1 MCCVTVLCV
10 TPLCVSSKI
19 NILRDAEAVPAQEDK
34 AKGTPTQD
42 CEYNFGT
49 SKVHMGLGQAKQ
61 VLLSRKDLGL

>member
-1 MCCVTVLCV
+1 M

-49 SKVHMGLGQAKQ
+49 SKVHMGQATQ